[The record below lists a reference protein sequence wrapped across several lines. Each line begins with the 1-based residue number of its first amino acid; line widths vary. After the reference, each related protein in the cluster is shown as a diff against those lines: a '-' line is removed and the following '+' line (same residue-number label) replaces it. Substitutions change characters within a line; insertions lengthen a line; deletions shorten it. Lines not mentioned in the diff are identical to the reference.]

1 MSNPAPATVTTS
13 ELKAGA
19 PFQFNGDP
27 LQARRFLF
35 SVKTYFIMNPTV
47 YNTDVRQIGLA
58 LAYMNEGTA
67 STWAQ
72 TFYQDA
78 FTSSPPKFG
87 KWDDF
92 EKAFKEAFS
101 SPDQA
106 GEALSKLRDLK
117 QGSGPLV
124 KYVSAFKALVSQAS
138 IKESVVLIE
147 WFCRGLNYGLVTSI
161 YRMENVPTDFD
172 KFVTAAMKM
181 DANWRQGASH
191 RNHAQKNK
199 KGNSN
204 TKYVPRP
211 SASRRD
217 PDAMDVDRTLSPSE
231 KDKAFREGRCFKC
244 NEKGHRANRC
254 PAKVR
259 KTEKEESKKGKK
271 PVRHAEEQ
279 SDDEESDNQDS
290 DDEEDMDVQ
299 LTRVIHIKKT
309 STKAKT
315 DGRTPIGKKDF

>member
-1 MSNPAPATVTTS
+1 
-13 ELKAGA
+13 
-19 PFQFNGDP
+19 
-27 LQARRFLF
+27 
-35 SVKTYFIMNPTV
+35 
-47 YNTDVRQIGLA
+47 
-58 LAYMNEGTA
+58 
-67 STWAQ
+67 
-72 TFYQDA
+72 
-78 FTSSPPKFG
+78 
-87 KWDDF
+87 
-92 EKAFKEAFS
+92 
-101 SPDQA
+101 
-106 GEALSKLRDLK
+106 
-117 QGSGPLV
+117 
-124 KYVSAFKALVSQAS
+124 
-138 IKESVVLIE
+138 
-147 WFCRGLNYGLVTSI
+147 
-161 YRMENVPTDFD
+161 MENVPTNFD

-199 KGNSN
+199 KGSSN
-204 TKYVPRP
+204 TKYVPHP

-231 KDKAFREGRCFKC
+231 KDKVFCEGRCFKC

-254 PAKVR
+254 PAKVW
-259 KTEKEESKKGKK
+259 KTEKEEPKKGKK

-299 LTRVIHIKKT
+299 LTRVTHIKKA